1 MPEARSRLYDARKTC
16 FATPGCLAR
25 MPGHAHSTELLVN
38 AQAIF
43 STASRQYQK
52 GQYTDALDQL
62 NILMNINRDTKT
74 YVLLAK
80 VLLKLG
86 FKPEAARAYQ
96 LAGEGGGSRS
106 EDYLTEA
113 MKLYFTNGHEDEALA
128 IGLPLLEKAKT
139 DPDIA
144 FIIAS
149 IFLKRDQKEIL
160 GLFKAPL
167 STSANRYHQ
176 SLAFKLLTADVGDV
190 QDREAVANLF
200 KSHPKNATLR
210 SAYLVYAREAND
222 YVEVEKHQREI
233 EKALKLGQV
242 DILSPEAPYYHVT
255 WCGDERLNRIA
266 GAQHRPFPPENTEAR
281 RAMPHAWSDRIR
293 IGYVSSDFWHDH
305 ATMKLMA
312 AALMAHD
319 RTRFDVTLFCH
330 TSPNNVAR
338 DDGSREKW
346 GKIVPIGDLS
356 DEQAAEVIRAENIDI
371 LVDLKGHT
379 LESRATIFNQKAAP
393 IQVSWLGFPGTNVNV
408 DLDYIIGDP
417 YVLPDGSQAHYYEK
431 YCRLPETYQPNDPYS
446 RPRPQT
452 VSRRQF
458 GLPEGAFVFASFNAN
473 RKISLQTINLWIDI
487 LRQAPDSVLWLLC
500 GRLDSQTNLLAKFKS
515 AGIDPKRIVVCA
527 KALYHDHI
535 NRIPV
540 ADVGLDTYPYNG
552 HTTTSEQ
559 LWAGLPVLTFK
570 GTNFA
575 SRVSESLLNAIGVPE
590 LVASGPEDYVRE
602 AVALYN
608 NRDRLTEYR
617 KTLNENRFRMP
628 LFDAERFCHHLEL
641 GYEMMAD
648 RAKRGLAPDHID
660 VLALPPR
667 VDSFE
672 R

>member
-1 MPEARSRLYDARKTC
+1 MPA
-16 FATPGCLAR
+16 
-25 MPGHAHSTELLVN
+25 AHTTELSVN

-62 NILMNINRDTKT
+62 NILMNVNRDTKT

-96 LAGEGGGSRS
+96 LAGEAGGSRS
-106 EDYLTEA
+106 QDYLTEA

-200 KSHPKNATLR
+200 KAYPKNATLR

-222 YVEVEKHQREI
+222 YPEVEKHHRDI
-233 EKALKLGQV
+233 ERALKLGQ
-242 DILSPEAPYYHVT
+242 DDTLSSEAPYYHVT

-266 GAQHRPFPPENTEAR
+266 GSQYRPFPPENTELR
-281 RAMPHAWSDRIR
+281 RTMAHAWGDRIR

-312 AALMAHD
+312 AALEAHD
-319 RTRFDVTLFCH
+319 RTRFEVTLFCH
-330 TSPNNVAR
+330 TSPSNVAR
-338 DDGSREKW
+338 DNGSREKW
-346 GKIVPIGDLS
+346 GNIIQIGELS
-356 DEQAAEVIRAENIDI
+356 DEHAAAVIRAQNIDI

-379 LESRATIFNQKAAP
+379 LESRATIFNHKAAP
-393 IQVSWLGFPGTNVNV
+393 IQVSWLGFPGTTVNV

-417 YVLPDGSQAHYYEK
+417 HVLPDGSEKHYYEK

-446 RPRPQT
+446 RPLPT
-452 VSRRQF
+452 ALSRRQL
-458 GLPEGAFVFASFNAN
+458 GLPEDAFVFASFNAN
-473 RKISLQTINLWIDI
+473 RKISLQTINLWIEI
-487 LRQAPDSVLWLLC
+487 LQQTPDSVLWLMC
-500 GRLDSQTNLLAKFKS
+500 GRPDSRANIIAKFKS
-515 AGIDPKRIVVCA
+515 AGIDTKRIVVCP
-527 KALYHDHI
+527 KVLYHDHI
-535 NRIPV
+535 SRIPV
-540 ADVGLDTYPYNG
+540 ADIGLDTYPYNG

-590 LVASGPEDYVRE
+590 LVAAGPEDYVRE
-602 AVALYN
+602 AVALYS
-608 NRDRLTEYR
+608 NRDKIADYR
-617 KTLNENRFRMP
+617 KTLEENRFRMP
-628 LFDAERFCHHLEL
+628 LFDAERFCRHLEQ

-648 RAKRGLAPDHID
+648 RARKGLAPDHID
-660 VLALPPR
+660 VPALPAR
-667 VDSFE
+667 TSSFE

>member
-1 MPEARSRLYDARKTC
+1 M
-16 FATPGCLAR
+16 
-25 MPGHAHSTELLVN
+25 N

-52 GQYTDALDQL
+52 GHYTDALDQL

-96 LAGEGGGSRS
+96 LAGEAGGSRS
-106 EDYLTEA
+106 QDYLTEA

-200 KSHPKNATLR
+200 KSYPKNTTLR

-222 YVEVEKHQREI
+222 YPEVEKHHREI
-233 EKALKLGQV
+233 ERALKLGQ
-242 DILSPEAPYYHVT
+242 DDTLASEAPYYHVT

-266 GAQHRPFPPENTEAR
+266 GAQYRPFPPENTEVR
-281 RAMPHAWSDRIR
+281 RSMAHAWGDRIR

-312 AALMAHD
+312 AALEAHD
-319 RTRFDVTLFCH
+319 RTRFEVTLFCH
-330 TSPNNVAR
+330 TSPSNVAR
-338 DDGSREKW
+338 DNGSREKW
-346 GKIVPIGDLS
+346 GNIIQIGEFS
-356 DEQAAEVIRAENIDI
+356 DEQAAAVIRSENIDI

-379 LESRATIFNQKAAP
+379 LESRATIFNHKAAP

-417 YVLPDGSQAHYYEK
+417 FVLPDGSEKHYYEK
-431 YCRLPETYQPNDPYS
+431 YCRLPETYQPNDPFS
-446 RPRPQT
+446 RPLPQPM
-452 VSRRQF
+452 SRRQL
-458 GLPEGAFVFASFNAN
+458 GLPENAFVFASFNAN
-473 RKISLQTINLWIDI
+473 RKISLQTINMWIEI
-487 LRQAPDSVLWLLC
+487 LQQTPDSVLWLMC
-500 GRLDSQTNLLAKFKS
+500 SRADSRANIIAKFKS
-515 AGIDPKRIVVCA
+515 AGIDPKRIIVCP
-527 KALYHDHI
+527 KVFYQDHI
-535 NRIPV
+535 SRIPV

-590 LVASGPEDYVRE
+590 LVATGPEDYIRE

-608 NRDRLTEYR
+608 NRDRLPDYR
-617 KTLNENRFRMP
+617 KTLEENRFRMP
-628 LFDAERFCHHLEL
+628 LFDAERFCRHLEQ

-648 RAKRGLAPDHID
+648 RAKKGLSPDHID
-660 VLALPPR
+660 VPALPVR
-667 VDSFE
+667 AGSFA

>member
-1 MPEARSRLYDARKTC
+1 MPAAQT
-16 FATPGCLAR
+16 
-25 MPGHAHSTELLVN
+25 TELSVN

-74 YVLLAK
+74 FVLLAK

-96 LAGEGGGSRS
+96 LAGEAGGSRS
-106 EDYLTEA
+106 QDYLTEA
-113 MKLYFTNGHEDEALA
+113 MKLYFVNGHEDEALA

-139 DPDIA
+139 DPEIA

-167 STSANRYHQ
+167 STSANRHHQ
-176 SLAFKLLTADVGDV
+176 SLAFKLLTADVNDAL
-190 QDREAVANLF
+190 DREAVANLF
-200 KSHPKNATLR
+200 KTHPKNTTLR

-222 YVEVEKHQREI
+222 FAEVEKHSRDI
-233 EKALKLGQV
+233 DRALRLGEA
-242 DILSPEAPYYHVT
+242 DILAAEAPYYHIT

-266 GAQHRPFPPENTEAR
+266 GAQHRPFPAGLTEAR
-281 RAMPHAWSDRIR
+281 RAMPHAWNDRIR

-305 ATMKLMA
+305 ATMKLLA
-312 AALMAHD
+312 AVLTAHD
-319 RTRFDVTLFCH
+319 RSRFDITLFCH
-330 TSPNNVAR
+330 TSPNNVVR

-346 GKIVPIGDLS
+346 GKIVSINDLS
-356 DEQAAEVIRAENIDI
+356 DDQAAEVIRSENIDI

-379 LESRATIFNQKAAP
+379 LESRVNIFNQQTAP
-393 IQVSWLGFPGTNVNV
+393 VQVSWLGFPGTTVNV

-417 YVLPDGSQAHYYEK
+417 HVLPDGSEPHYYEK
-431 YCRLPETYQPNDPYS
+431 YCRLPDTYQPNDPLN
-446 RPRPQT
+446 RPLPQPL
-452 VSRRQF
+452 SRRQL
-458 GLPEGAFVFASFNAN
+458 GLPEEVFVFASFNAN
-473 RKISLQTINLWIDI
+473 RKISLQTINLWIEI
-487 LRQAPDSVLWLLC
+487 LQQTPDSVLWLMC
-500 GRLDSQTNLLAKFKS
+500 SRPDARANIIAKFKS
-515 AGIDPKRIVVCA
+515 AGLDTKRIIVCP
-527 KALYHDHI
+527 KVLYQDHI
-535 NRIPV
+535 SRIPV
-540 ADVGLDTYPYNG
+540 ADIGLDTYPYNG

-590 LVASGPEDYVRE
+590 LVAAGPEDYVRE

-608 NRDRLTEYR
+608 NRDRIADYR
-617 KTLNENRFRMP
+617 KTLKENRFRMP
-628 LFDAERFCHHLEL
+628 LFDAERFCRHLEQ

-648 RAKRGLAPDHID
+648 RAKRGLVPDHID
-660 VLALPPR
+660 VPALPAR
-667 VDSFE
+667 TGSFE

>member
-1 MPEARSRLYDARKTC
+1 M
-16 FATPGCLAR
+16 
-25 MPGHAHSTELLVN
+25 N

-62 NILMNINRDTKT
+62 NVLMNINRDTKT

-96 LAGEGGGSRS
+96 LAGEAGGSRS
-106 EDYLTEA
+106 QDYLTEA
-113 MKLYFTNGHEDEALA
+113 MKLYFANGHEDEALA

-200 KSHPKNATLR
+200 KSYPKNTTLR

-222 YVEVEKHQREI
+222 YPEVEKHHREI
-233 EKALKLGQV
+233 ERALKLGQ
-242 DILSPEAPYYHVT
+242 DDTLSSEAPYYHVT

-266 GAQHRPFPPENTEAR
+266 GAQYRPFPPENTEVR
-281 RAMPHAWSDRIR
+281 RTMAHAWGDRIR

-312 AALMAHD
+312 AALEAHD

-330 TSPNNVAR
+330 TSPSNVAR
-338 DDGSREKW
+338 DNGSREKW
-346 GKIVPIGDLS
+346 GNIIQIGEFS
-356 DEQAAEVIRAENIDI
+356 DEQAAAVIRSENIDI

-379 LESRATIFNQKAAP
+379 LESRATIFNHKAAP

-417 YVLPDGSQAHYYEK
+417 FVLPDGSEMHYYEK

-446 RPRPQT
+446 RPLPQPM
-452 VSRRQF
+452 SRRQL
-458 GLPEGAFVFASFNAN
+458 GLPEDAFVFASFNAN
-473 RKISLQTINLWIDI
+473 RKISLQTINLWIEI
-487 LRQAPDSVLWLLC
+487 LQQTPDSVLWLMC
-500 GRLDSQTNLLAKFKS
+500 SRPDARANIIAKFKS
-515 AGIDPKRIVVCA
+515 AGIDTKRIIVCP
-527 KALYHDHI
+527 KVLYQDHI
-535 NRIPV
+535 SRIPV
-540 ADVGLDTYPYNG
+540 ADIGLDTYPYNG

-590 LVASGPEDYVRE
+590 LVANGPEDYIRE

-608 NRDRLTEYR
+608 NRDRIPGYR
-617 KTLNENRFRMP
+617 KTLEENRFRMP
-628 LFDAERFCHHLEL
+628 LFDAERFCRHLEQ

-660 VLALPPR
+660 VPALPVR
-667 VDSFE
+667 AGSFE

>member
-1 MPEARSRLYDARKTC
+1 MPAAQT
-16 FATPGCLAR
+16 
-25 MPGHAHSTELLVN
+25 TELSVN

-62 NILMNINRDTKT
+62 NVLMNINRDTKT

-96 LAGEGGGSRS
+96 LAGEAGGSRS
-106 EDYLTEA
+106 QDYLTEA
-113 MKLYFTNGHEDEALA
+113 MKLYFANGHEDEALA

-200 KSHPKNATLR
+200 KSYPKNTTLR

-222 YVEVEKHQREI
+222 YPEVEKHHREI
-233 EKALKLGQV
+233 ERALKLGQ
-242 DILSPEAPYYHVT
+242 DDTLSSEAPYYHVT

-266 GAQHRPFPPENTEAR
+266 GAQYRPFPPENTEVR
-281 RAMPHAWSDRIR
+281 RTMAHAWGDRIR

-312 AALMAHD
+312 AALEAHD

-330 TSPNNVAR
+330 TSPSNVAR
-338 DDGSREKW
+338 DNGSREKW
-346 GKIVPIGDLS
+346 GNIIQIGEFS
-356 DEQAAEVIRAENIDI
+356 DEQAAAVIRSENIDI

-379 LESRATIFNQKAAP
+379 LESRATIFNHKAAP

-417 YVLPDGSQAHYYEK
+417 FVLPDGSEMHYYEK

-446 RPRPQT
+446 RPLPQPM
-452 VSRRQF
+452 SRRQL
-458 GLPEGAFVFASFNAN
+458 GLPEDAFVFASFNAN
-473 RKISLQTINLWIDI
+473 RKISLQTINLWIEI
-487 LRQAPDSVLWLLC
+487 LQQTPDSVLWLMC
-500 GRLDSQTNLLAKFKS
+500 SRPDARANIIAKFKS
-515 AGIDPKRIVVCA
+515 AGIDTKRIIVCP
-527 KALYHDHI
+527 KVLYQDHI
-535 NRIPV
+535 SRIPV
-540 ADVGLDTYPYNG
+540 ADIGLDTYPYNG

-590 LVASGPEDYVRE
+590 LVANGPEDYIRE

-608 NRDRLTEYR
+608 NRDRIPGYR
-617 KTLNENRFRMP
+617 KTLEENRFRMP
-628 LFDAERFCHHLEL
+628 LFDAERFCRHLEQ

-660 VLALPPR
+660 VPALPVR
-667 VDSFE
+667 AGSFE

>member
-1 MPEARSRLYDARKTC
+1 MP
-16 FATPGCLAR
+16 
-25 MPGHAHSTELLVN
+25 AHTTELSVN

-52 GQYTDALDQL
+52 GQYTDALDHL

-74 YVLLAK
+74 YALLAK

-86 FKPEAARAYQ
+86 FKPEAARAFQ
-96 LAGEGGGSRS
+96 LAGEGGGSRAQ
-106 EDYLTEA
+106 DYLTEA
-113 MKLYFTNGHEDEALA
+113 MKLYFVNGHEDEALA

-139 DPDIA
+139 DPEIA

-167 STSANRYHQ
+167 STSANRHHQ
-176 SLAFKLLTADVGDV
+176 ALAFKLLTADVGDL
-190 QDREAVANLF
+190 QDRDAVANLF
-200 KSHPKNATLR
+200 KTHPKNTTLR

-222 YVEVEKHQREI
+222 YAEI
-233 EKALKLGQV
+233 EKYDRDIQKALKLGQV
-242 DILSPEAPYYHVT
+242 DILAAEAPYYHVT

-266 GAQHRPFPPENTEAR
+266 GAMLRAIPPDLAETR
-281 RAMPHAWSDRIR
+281 RAMPHAWNERIR
-293 IGYVSSDFWHDH
+293 IGYVSSDLWHDH
-305 ATMKLMA
+305 ATMKLLSA
-312 AALMAHD
+312 VLMAHD

-330 TSPNNVAR
+330 TAPGNTAR

-346 GKIVPIGDLS
+346 GKIVPIGELS
-356 DEQAAEVIRAENIDI
+356 DEQVAEVVRAENIDI

-379 LESRATIFNQKAAP
+379 LESRVTIFNQKAAP

-431 YCRLPETYQPNDPYS
+431 YCRLPETYQPNDPFS
-446 RPRPQT
+446 RPHPQPM
-452 VSRRQF
+452 SRRQL

-473 RKISLQTINLWIDI
+473 RKISLQTVNLWIDI
-487 LRQAPDSVLWLLC
+487 LRQTPGSVLWLMC
-500 GRLDSQTNLLAKFKS
+500 GRPDAQTNLLAKFKS
-515 AGIDPKRIVVCA
+515 AGIDTKRIILCTKVR
-527 KALYHDHI
+527 YHDHI
-535 NRIPV
+535 SRIPV
-540 ADVGLDTYPYNG
+540 ADIGLDTYPYNG

-602 AVALYN
+602 AVALHN
-608 NRDRLTEYR
+608 NREKIAQYR
-617 KTLNENRFRMP
+617 EKLDENRFRMP
-628 LFDAERFCHHLEL
+628 LFDAERFCRHLEQ

-660 VLALPPR
+660 VPALPAR
-667 VDSFE
+667 TSSFE